1 MNGFDRS
8 MMSGKWILT
17 VSALVFLVALAA
29 PAGAR
34 ADTGYDA
41 FERGDYATAY
51 REWKPHAERGDPVAQ
66 YNLGMLHRIGR
77 GVAQDYAIAARWY
90 GLAAE
95 QGDASAQLSLADL
108 YAEGS
113 LGETDAAV
121 AAEFYRRAALQG
133 LAEAQRKLG
142 VLYIRGQGVARDH
155 DTALNWLRQAAV
167 QGDGEAQE
175 WLGGIA
181 SEGIEQ
187 ARLDLGKLGDA
198 CPWSADRAYDVVMQ
212 IDVPQARL
220 HHDRSRAELNEI
232 SFHSPRARVLGLAN
246 TGLQFKWR
254 VRYTANPFG
263 DGFCFWVN
271 RVELTLRYPSPDIYV
286 AREYRPGTCQFRVIL
301 EHEKEHYR
309 ISRAVLR
316 RYAPRLQTALAS
328 LTIPT
333 GLRPVLVD
341 SPEAA
346 RDQVQALMRRQVDP
360 IYREMAQNL
369 RQVQA
374 EIDSP
379 TEYRRTFKQCRD
391 W

>member
-1 MNGFDRS
+1 MF
-8 MMSGKWILT
+8 GKWIFT
-17 VSALVFLVALAA
+17 GLVLLVAGAA
-29 PAGAR
+29 AAR

-41 FERGDYATAY
+41 FARGDYETAY
-51 REWKPHAERGDPVAQ
+51 REWWPYAERGDPVAQ
-66 YNLGMLHRIGR
+66 YNLGMLHRFGR
-77 GVAQDYAIAARWY
+77 GVAQDYAIAAQWY
-90 GLAAE
+90 ELAAE
-95 QGDASAQLSLADL
+95 QGDPSAQLDLADM

-113 LGETDAAV
+113 LGEADAAV
-121 AAEFYRRAALQG
+121 AADYYRRAALQG

-142 VLYIRGQGVARDH
+142 LLYIRGQGVVRDH
-155 DTALNWLRQAAV
+155 DTALEWLRQAAA

-175 WLGGIA
+175 WLDDVP

-198 CPWSADRAYDVVMQ
+198 CPWSADRAYDVNMH

-220 HHDRSRAELNEI
+220 HRDRTRAQLNNI

-254 VRYTANPFG
+254 VNYTSSAFG
-263 DGFCFWVN
+263 DAFCFWVN
-271 RVELTLRYPSPDIYV
+271 RVDLTLRYPSPDIYV
-286 AREYRPGTCQFRVIL
+286 AREYRPGTCQYGAIL
-301 EHEKEHYR
+301 EHEREHYR

-341 SPEAA
+341 SPKAA
-346 RDQVQALMRRQVDP
+346 GEKVQALMRRHVDP
-360 IYREMAQNL
+360 IHREMDRSL
-369 RQVQA
+369 RKAQA

-379 TEYRRTFKQCRD
+379 AEYRRTFNQCRD

>member
-1 MNGFDRS
+1 
-8 MMSGKWILT
+8 MMFGKRFCALA
-17 VSALVFLVALAA
+17 ALVFLVAVTA

-34 ADTGYDA
+34 ADAGYDA
-41 FERGDYATAY
+41 FERGDYEAAY
-51 REWKPHAERGDPVAQ
+51 REWRPHAEGGDAVAQ
-66 YNLGMLHRIGR
+66 YNLGMLYRVGR
-77 GVAQDYAIAARWY
+77 GVAQDYAMAARWY

-95 QGDASAQLSLADL
+95 QGDASAQLDLADL

-113 LGETDAAV
+113 FGEADDHAA
-121 AAEFYRRAALQG
+121 ADLYRRAALQG
-133 LAEAQRKLG
+133 LAQAQRKLG

-155 DTALNWLRQAAV
+155 DRALKWLRQAAA

-175 WLGGIA
+175 WLGGVP
-181 SEGIEQ
+181 SEGIEH

-198 CPWSADRAYDVVMQ
+198 CPWSADRAYDVIMH
-212 IDVPQARL
+212 IDVPQMRL
-220 HHDRSRAELNEI
+220 HHDRSRAELNNI
-232 SFHSPRARVLGLAN
+232 SFHLPRAKVLGLAK
-246 TGLQFKWR
+246 TGLRFKWR
-254 VRYTANPFG
+254 VNYTANPFG
-263 DGFCFWVN
+263 DAFCFWVH

-286 AREYRPGTCQFRVIL
+286 AREYRPGTCPYRVIL
-301 EHEKEHYR
+301 EHETEHYR

-346 RDQVQALMRRQVDP
+346 RDEVQTLMRRHVDP
-360 IYREMAQNL
+360 IYREMVRTL
-369 RQVQA
+369 RQAQA
-374 EIDSP
+374 ELDSP
-379 TEYRRTFKQCRD
+379 AAYRRTLKLCRD

>member
-1 MNGFDRS
+1 
-8 MMSGKWILT
+8 MMSGKRIFT
-17 VSALVFLVALAA
+17 VPALVFLVAMTL

-34 ADTGYDA
+34 ADSGYDA

-51 REWKPHAERGDPVAQ
+51 RKWKPYAEGGDPVAQ
-66 YNLGMLHRIGR
+66 YNLGMLYRDGR
-77 GVAQDYAIAARWY
+77 GVTQDYAIAARWY

-95 QGDASAQLSLADL
+95 QGDASAQFDLADL
-108 YAEGS
+108 YAEGN
-113 LGETDAAV
+113 LGEADAAV
-121 AAEFYRRAALQG
+121 PADLYRRAALQG

-155 DTALNWLRQAAV
+155 DIALKWLREAAA

-175 WLGGIA
+175 WLGGVP
-181 SEGIEQ
+181 SEGIEH

-198 CPWSADRAYDVVMQ
+198 CPWSADRAYDVMMH
-212 IDVPQARL
+212 IDVPQMRL
-220 HHDRSRAELNEI
+220 HHDRTRAELNNI
-232 SFHSPRARVLGLAN
+232 SFHLPRAKVLGLAK
-246 TGLQFKWR
+246 TGLRFKWR
-254 VRYTANPFG
+254 VNYTSNPFG
-263 DGFCFWVN
+263 DAFCFWVN

-309 ISRAVLR
+309 ISRAVLQ

-333 GLRPVLVD
+333 GLRPVLVE

-346 RDQVQALMRRQVDP
+346 RDQVQALMRRHVDP
-360 IYREMAQNL
+360 IHREMARNL
-369 RQVQA
+369 RKVQA
-374 EIDSP
+374 EMDSP